1 MQRVTHKQVSDA
13 CERYNAALGLTEWN
27 AKGRLQWADIAGTG
41 TSKPKLYSVCNPN
54 GGVTLSHLNRPTMRK
69 TIAAITCAIQFY
81 KLPSFAIIIRCIHER
96 GPTQVIALNELNRRG
111 LWLSPEQRKQAGL
124 AP

>member
-13 CERYNAALGLTEWN
+13 CERYNKALGLTEWN
-27 AKGRLQWADIAGTG
+27 ATGRLQWADIAGTG
-41 TSKPKLYSVCNPN
+41 IYKPKLYSVCNPN

-69 TIAAITCAIQFY
+69 TIAAINLAIDFDRFPNFCVITQ
-81 KLPSFAIIIRCIHER
+81 AIWER
-96 GPTQVIALNELNRRG
+96 GPVQVIALNELNRRG
-111 LWLSPEQRKQAGL
+111 LWLSPEQRLQAGL